1 MKNLCEKD
9 SGPTHLTYY
18 ALGRTS
24 WGTSSESD
32 VQQSSMSKSLSL
44 KISVLPQPCHKTKL
58 LNFQYQDRDSSS
70 TQSSGQSYPEVGS
83 AQSGQISVQ
92 CSNCS
97 ACSTLNTTGGKS
109 VEGVISST
117 VGIQDYTFP
126 LSQLCYNQSL
136 AHTAF
141 HFAEPCFIGLV
152 AAPYA
157 PQPNNSD
164 EDMTKSKGKDPLEGL
179 GGPMTRARA
188 RKAKEALQQV
198 LSILFEYKPKFQGEK
213 SKVINDAQLVG
224 MSPARIP
231 LPPDLIEGP
240 MYVNAKQYHAILR
253 RRQYRAKLE
262 AQNKLIKER
271 KPYLHESRH
280 LHALKRAR
288 GSGGRFL
295 NAKKLTS
302 ANHGDSITTCSDVFQ
317 QHESDFRLC
326 GYPSRIGRSVQGY
339 SVEINIIYQSLCD
352 KLFWHTSKCSI
363 GKSSL
368 AHLHYYV

>member
-44 KISVLPQPCHKTKL
+44 KISVLPQQCHKTKL

-157 PQPNNSD
+157 PQPN
-164 EDMTKSKGKDPLEGL
+164 
-179 GGPMTRARA
+179 
-188 RKAKEALQQV
+188 
-198 LSILFEYKPKFQGEK
+198 
-213 SKVINDAQLVG
+213 INDAQLVG